1 MLQIAA
7 GDSRAIAASSIRR
20 SRRSIQ
26 STRGKIRERSDH
38 AKIALHA
45 RGYGTADLEHDMPI
59 TPATVFN
66 AGSVSKQFGAL
77 IVRERQWS
85 PRALAPAYEDAFTD
99 DAMTYLFTR
108 DAGVAVDGLVLS
120 LDRVTRLR
128 FERQGPASCRE

>member
-1 MLQIAA
+1 MTPDPRIDGLR
-7 GDSRAIAASSIRR
+7 D
-20 SRRSIQ
+20 
-26 STRGKIRERSDH
+26 GKVV
-38 AKIALHA
+38 HA

-77 IVRERQWS
+77 IVRERQWP

-99 DAMTYLFTR
+99 DTMTYLFTR
-108 DAGVAVDGLVLS
+108 DAGAAVDGLVLSS

-128 FERQGPASCRE
+128 FERQGPASGRE